1 MVDPNVFEEV
11 IISEVLIRSLPVV
24 PTRNFEVVG
33 DESTDALPH
42 FFLSEFVLVGVHFS
56 FLVLVLLRKIES

>member
-1 MVDPNVFEEV
+1 
-11 IISEVLIRSLPVV
+11 
-24 PTRNFEVVG
+24 VVG